1 MESEM
6 VGKMVELMAVLR
18 VYWKGSLLA
27 VAMVVM
33 LVKMAWKTVDT
44 MVVAMVDVTEN
55 AMDRSVVDLLVHGW
69 VAE

>member
-1 MESEM
+1 M

-55 AMDRSVVDLLVHGW
+55 AMDRSAVDLLVHGW

>member
-1 MESEM
+1 M